1 MYNMRTIS
9 EIITPDFL
17 IRILV
22 VLTLAI
28 TVCMVLQKVSAF
40 ESYIPYGKFADS
52 HKSYIGFHITDRY
65 LWYLNNDE
73 DGFNLDGVLSD
84 EQQKN
89 WDDQK

>member
-1 MYNMRTIS
+1 MAVLAAIIAMGFFTTI
-9 EIITPDFL
+9 
-17 IRILV
+17 
-22 VLTLAI
+22 AN
-28 TVCMVLQKVSAF
+28 AF
-40 ESYIPYGKFADS
+40 ESYIPYGKLTDS
-52 HKSYIGFHITDRY
+52 QMHKSYIGFHITDRY